1 MMAGVRHTRERQR
14 VTIPSRETI
23 ANLEGAGMRQFRCG
37 ARLSTITLGLLLA
50 GCGDSQQ
57 SNLASKM
64 RALMGGQSASPA
76 AATEPDPQQARQIKL
91 NELLKK
97 VEAGDALAMVEVGRA
112 YEEGRSWRPRGGT
125 FGGIPIEESGKN
137 GQGRDLFAEAGIDP
151 LVDLDKAANWYEKA
165 ANQGNAEAQYRLA
178 KLMEPGMFSD
188 LIPRKRQPDQAI
200 AAEWMAKAA
209 KQNYTDALLRLG
221 DYYEQGAGV
230 RQDRWVAFQNF
241 MRAAELGNA
250 GAQFAVGLKYYK
262 GAPQDPKGKCAQKY
276 LSDQAVFGS
285 AKNGDKPSSEGEWCA
300 DKPDMSLAA
309 MWWEKSA
316 AQNHFES
323 QFNLAGLYRSGEGVA
338 KDSSRAHAL
347 YGAVAKLADKK
358 EGFTPMAA
366 FDAQAIL
373 GVMCSSGE
381 GVPKDDAKAVDW
393 YQRAASSGQA
403 SAQQN
408 LGVAYLRAEGVV
420 TDNVLAYA
428 WSNLAAGQ
436 GKEGAGRNRDIA
448 ARRMTPAEIA
458 EAQRLSSGWKLGVL
472 LAREGGSAGGGKQPA
487 SGGSLVKKNTGT
499 AFIVNAAG
507 HAITNHHV
515 VDGCAEVRAEG
526 RDGVVKVVT
535 SDMVNDLAQLQI
547 PGVQSAQASI
557 ASDPA
562 KMRQGED
569 IVVFGFPLNAVLS
582 SGGNLTPGV
591 VSALT
596 GLGNNT
602 NQIQITAPIQPG
614 SSGSPVINK
623 KGEVVGVVAMKLSDS
638 KMAKATGQVGQ
649 NVNFAV
655 SGQTLKTFLDT
666 HKIEYRSGGMFSFGS
681 KSTADLADEARKWTL
696 VVECWK

>member
-1 MMAGVRHTRERQR
+1 M
-14 VTIPSRETI
+14 
-23 ANLEGAGMRQFRCG
+23 NQFRCN
-37 ARLSTITLGLLLA
+37 ARLSAITVGLLLA
-50 GCGDSQQ
+50 GCGDGQQ
-57 SNLASKM
+57 SDLATKM
-64 RALMGGQSASPA
+64 KALMGGQSASPPVT
-76 AATEPDPQQARQIKL
+76 TEPDPQQARQSKL
-91 NELLKK
+91 NDLLKK
-97 VEAGDALAMVEVGRA
+97 AEAGNVLAMVEAGRA
-112 YEEGRSWRPRGGT
+112 YEEGRYWGSAEH
-125 FGGIPIEESGKN
+125 IV
-137 GQGRDLFAEAGIDP
+137 DLGSKDSLI
-151 LVDLDKAANWYEKA
+151 DLDKAADWYEKA
-165 ANQGNAEAQYRLA
+165 AGMGNAEGQYRLG
-178 KLMEPGMFSD
+178 KLLEPSAFSD
-188 LIPRKRQPDQAI
+188 LIPMKRQRDRAK
-200 AAEWMAKAA
+200 AVEWLEKAA
-209 KQNYTDALLRLG
+209 KQNHPDALVRLG
-221 DYYEQGAGV
+221 RLYDDGNGV
-230 RQDRWVAFQNF
+230 MRDKWVAFQNF

-250 GAQFAVGLKYYK
+250 DAQFEVGLRYFQ
-262 GAPQDPKGKCAQKY
+262 GAPQDPQGKCTHRY
-276 LSDQAVFGS
+276 LSDDPNYGKGNYF
-285 AKNGDKPSSEGEWCA
+285 DKFDAPFCLA
-300 DKPDMSLAA
+300 DKNVAA
-309 MWWEKSA
+309 AVEWWQKAA
-316 AQNHFES
+316 AQGNWTA

-338 KDSSRAHAL
+338 KDSYLAYTL
-347 YGAVAKLADKK
+347 YEAVAKLAEKK
-358 EGFTPMAA
+358 DGFIPLAA
-366 FDAQAIL
+366 FDAQAVL
-373 GVMCSSGE
+373 GAMYSVGE
-381 GVPKDDAKAVDW
+381 GVPKDDAKAVEW

-408 LGVAYLRAEGVV
+408 LGVAYLRGEGVA

-428 WSNLAAGQ
+428 WSNLAGGQ
-436 GKEGAGRNRDIA
+436 GKEGAGKNRDIA

-458 EAQRLSSGWKLGVL
+458 EAQRLSSGWKVGVL
-472 LAREGGSAGGGKQPA
+472 LARESGSAGSGKQPA
-487 SGGSLVKKNTGT
+487 TTGSLAKKGTGT

-515 VDGCAEVRAEG
+515 VDGCTEVRAEG

-535 SDMVNDLAQLQI
+535 SDVVNDLAQLQI
-547 PGVQSAQASI
+547 PGVPSAQATI

-562 KMRQGED
+562 KLRQGED

-666 HKIEYRSGGMFSFGS
+666 HKVEYRSGGMFSFGG
-681 KSTADLADEARKWTL
+681 KNTADLADEARKWTL